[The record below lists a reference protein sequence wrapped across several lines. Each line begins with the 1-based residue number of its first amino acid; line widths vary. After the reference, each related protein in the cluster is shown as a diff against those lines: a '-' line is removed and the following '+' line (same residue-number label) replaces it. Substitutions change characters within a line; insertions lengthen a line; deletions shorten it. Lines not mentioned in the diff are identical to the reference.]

1 MKPAVAAGSL
11 LCFLA
16 APPARADAEPER
28 LERAPALVSWKR
40 ALCLY
45 TLCFLEPAI
54 PDLRREWG
62 DGAHWVLSWPIH
74 PWATPPLDVPGV
86 LGPTLI
92 LSPFVEPQLRLRP
105 STFRL
110 LAGARAYAFPDA
122 YRLGVLAEG
131 AGVWGGDGK
140 GGVAGVGLTYDLIER
155 HRDTQPWTV
164 SVVVRRA
171 WTDAGART
179 DVSFDVTVPLA
190 MFFGTRI
197 PAPEDGGASS
207 E

>member
-1 MKPAVAAGSL
+1 MKRAVAAGSL

-16 APPARADAEPER
+16 APPARAEEHEP
-28 LERAPALVSWKR
+28 RAPALVSWKR
-40 ALCLY
+40 TLCLY

-74 PWATPPLDVPGV
+74 PWATPPVDVPGV

-122 YRLGVLAEG
+122 YRFGVLAEG
-131 AGVWGGDGK
+131 AGVWGG
-140 GGVAGVGLTYDLIER
+140 
-155 HRDTQPWTV
+155 
-164 SVVVRRA
+164 
-171 WTDAGART
+171 
-179 DVSFDVTVPLA
+179 
-190 MFFGTRI
+190 
-197 PAPEDGGASS
+197 
-207 E
+207 